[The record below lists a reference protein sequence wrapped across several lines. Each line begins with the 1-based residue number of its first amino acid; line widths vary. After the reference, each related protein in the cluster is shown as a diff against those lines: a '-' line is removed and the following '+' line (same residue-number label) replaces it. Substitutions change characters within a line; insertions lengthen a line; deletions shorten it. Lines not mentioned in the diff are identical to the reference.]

1 MTVRTAKEASSR
13 RNQQQREQIM
23 GGNMMGGGRNV
34 TANTETRQQVTAM
47 IPKVDIKAG
56 TGTQR

>member
-1 MTVRTAKEASSR
+1 
-13 RNQQQREQIM
+13 
-23 GGNMMGGGRNV
+23 MMGGGRNV